1 MENGG
6 GLGPWVN
13 YKGFQALHLCHQI
26 HVSKISINNG
36 IIGRIGICKIVTST
50 IPSQQISVKNRINKW
65 ANTWLDI
72 VVCLL
77 LTEYVFMRICVSYK
91 CKSWS
96 QVLYM
101 YSLEHREFYCH
112 IYLNYL
118 WYFKTK
124 SIIIIRVTQWTQL
137 WILAGGFSSS

>member
-1 MENGG
+1 MENGE

-26 HVSKISINNG
+26 HVSKISDING
-36 IIGRIGICKIVTST
+36 IIARIGICKIITST

-77 LTEYVFMRICVSYK
+77 LTEYVFMRIYVSYK
-91 CKSWS
+91 NKSWS
-96 QVLYM
+96 QVQYM
-101 YSLEHREFYCH
+101 YSRLAQLGQIIQDQYEHNTCH
-112 IYLNYL
+112 TWHYNK
-118 WYFKTK
+118 YFG
-124 SIIIIRVTQWTQL
+124 L
-137 WILAGGFSSS
+137 